1 MKKFPVGSIVRVL
14 SSYKETEPNNWYPR
28 QLGKVKAHHRG
39 GLVSLV
45 ASEYLLREPSDL
57 ELVTGNVTLQ
67 LTPILQRLGYDM
79 LLRAPTKSEERE
91 TFKELW
97 EIMSVDWQDW
107 LVFRLSYCAYPDQ
120 ADAIRREA
128 GTFGSGRTSGNLI
141 TPSPMA
147 EAARVLYMQD
157 RIRTQV
163 EWMLIDYAFRHACT
177 AREAK

>member
-14 SSYKETEPNNWYPR
+14 SSYNEGEPNWYPR
-28 QLGKVKAHHRG
+28 QLGKVKAHRG

-45 ASEYLLREPSDL
+45 GSEYLFRESTNL

-67 LTPILQRLGYDM
+67 LTPILERLGYDM
-79 LLRAPTKSEERE
+79 LLRAPMKSEERE

-107 LVFRLSYCAYPDQ
+107 LVFRLSYCAYPDK

-128 GTFGSGRTSGNLI
+128 GTFGSGRTGGMMMR
-141 TPSPMA
+141 SPMA
-147 EAARVLYMQD
+147 EAARVIYMQD

>member
-28 QLGKVKAHHRG
+28 QLGKVKTHHR

-45 ASEYLLREPSDL
+45 ASEYLLREPKDL

-67 LTPILQRLGYDM
+67 LTPILSRLGYDM
-79 LLRAPTKSEERE
+79 LLRAPMKSEERE

-107 LVFRLSYCAYPDQ
+107 LVFRLSYCAYPDK

-128 GTFGSGRTSGNLI
+128 GTFGSGRTGGMMMR
-141 TPSPMA
+141 SPMA
-147 EAARVLYMQD
+147 EAARVIYMQD